1 MLCPNDMNRT
11 LAAVTLEDFV
21 KVYYRNELTEQ
32 KATRL
37 SKLLALFYGIFSYGL
52 VFMVKNIP
60 GLVQA
65 WLGIFGVL
73 GGPVLGLF
81 SLGMFIPFAN
91 STGALSGGIVSVVF
105 MLWVSI
111 GGNFSRLSGQTIYET
126 KSLSIDDCPSAWN
139 ITEEV
144 TKEPM
149 QGKKLNHEFTNSR
162 IQSAAKRP
170 ESLLKRFSVLLFH
183 F

>member
-1 MLCPNDMNRT
+1 MLCPNDINRT

-91 STGALSGGIVSVVF
+91 STGALRYGF
-105 MLWVSI
+105 L
-111 GGNFSRLSGQTIYET
+111 
-126 KSLSIDDCPSAWN
+126 
-139 ITEEV
+139 
-144 TKEPM
+144 
-149 QGKKLNHEFTNSR
+149 KKLF
-162 IQSAAKRP
+162 
-170 ESLLKRFSVLLFH
+170 L
-183 F
+183 